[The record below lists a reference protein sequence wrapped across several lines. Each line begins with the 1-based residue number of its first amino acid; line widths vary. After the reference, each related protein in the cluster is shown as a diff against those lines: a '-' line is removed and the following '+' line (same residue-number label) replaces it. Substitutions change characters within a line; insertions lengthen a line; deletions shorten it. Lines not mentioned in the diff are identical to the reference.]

1 MFNMTKIGKK
11 ICSLRKE
18 QNMTQVELADRLGIS
33 YQAVSNWER
42 GNSMPDISKLP
53 ELATIF
59 NISLDD
65 LIGEKSVLVEA
76 AVNNELVER
85 IAQNEISEEDVD
97 NVLPLLKPSQ
107 VETIVKDSDL
117 LRSKKHKINV
127 TAFLPYMNEDDV
139 QDLALTAFEDGKSVK
154 KFLPFMNE
162 DDIMALAEKAFENGQ
177 SVTHF
182 LPFINKDQIRKL
194 ADRTLENGM
203 SIKTFFPFLCKKD
216 LRELTLKSYE
226 KGESINAF
234 LPFLSEDDIR
244 DFVRKASTED

>member
-1 MFNMTKIGKK
+1 
-11 ICSLRKE
+11 
-18 QNMTQVELADRLGIS
+18 MTQVELADWLGIS

-42 GNSMPDISKLP
+42 GNSMPDINKLP
-53 ELATIF
+53 ELAAIF

-65 LIGEKSVLVEA
+65 LIGEKSILVEA

-97 NVLPLLKPSQ
+97 NALPLLKPSQ

-139 QDLALTAFEDGKSVK
+139 RDLALAAFEDGKSVK
-154 KFLPFMNE
+154 KFLPFINE
-162 DDIMALAEKAFENGQ
+162 DDIMALAEKTFENGQ

-182 LPFINKDQIRKL
+182 LPFIDEDQVRKL
-194 ADRTLENGM
+194 ADRTLE
-203 SIKTFFPFLCKKD
+203 T
-216 LRELTLKSYE
+216 
-226 KGESINAF
+226 GESINAF

-244 DFVRKASTED
+244 DFVRKASTEDQTPS